1 MEIMKQL
8 LGRLHPILVHLPI
21 GFLLLGVFLI
31 WVDRKN
37 KQYDNILPLIF
48 LWGFFAAVLACITGY
63 LQYRAEGLAF
73 ETVKWHLWLGVC
85 TAFFSL
91 LLYLRLAQAWPP
103 MAWLQR
109 TSILPLSLLFFLLI
123 SITGHKGGQITHGEA
138 YLVEPLPNSVKSVLG
153 IPTFEE
159 QPIVLTETDWQNA
172 QLYGEVIR
180 PILNNNCVSCH
191 NATKK
196 KGELQ
201 LQNPE
206 TILEG
211 GEHGAVMATNNAMES
226 EMVKRM
232 RLPKNDEDHMPP
244 EDKTQPTKA
253 EIDLVAAW
261 IDIGHPF
268 DKSIKETGLP
278 KELFLPFFPQPP
290 SEEHPEITISPA
302 SADSIQKVKGLGIHV
317 DRLHKN
323 TSFLKVSCLNRPDFS
338 DADFL
343 HLLALREHIAV
354 LDLGGTQITDAI
366 MEKLAQLPHLTVLK
380 LDHTA
385 ITGATIDHLA
395 TLGNLKSINLSSSK
409 FDATYLKALM
419 ALIYL
424 EKAYVF
430 DTPLASEGF
439 RLPPN
444 DRLQIDYGSYELP
457 TVPSDSIVY

>member
-1 MEIMKQL
+1 MEILKQL
-8 LGRLHPILVHLPI
+8 LGRLHPIVVHLPI
-21 GFLLLGVFLI
+21 GFLLLGVLLI
-31 WVDRKN
+31 WVDRKK
-37 KQYDNILPLIF
+37 KQYDNILPVIF
-48 LWGFFAAVLACITGY
+48 LWGFIAAVLACITGY
-63 LQYRAEGLAF
+63 LQYRAEGHAF

-85 TAFFSL
+85 TALFSL
-91 LLYLRLAQAWPP
+91 LLYLRLAQPWP
-103 MAWLQR
+103 MVWLQR
-109 TSILPLSLLFFLLI
+109 ISILALSLLFFLLI
-123 SITGHKGGQITHGEA
+123 SITGHKGGQITHGEE

-159 QPIVLTETDWQNA
+159 QPIVLTEANWQDV
-172 QLYGEVIR
+172 QLYGAVIR

-191 NATKK
+191 NAKKK

-211 GEHGAVMATNNAMES
+211 GEHGAVMATNNAAES

-268 DKSIKETGLP
+268 DKSIKETGLE
-278 KELFLPFFPQPP
+278 KELFRSFFPQPP
-290 SEEHPEITISPA
+290 SEEHPELTISPA
-302 SADSIQKVKGLGIHV
+302 LADSIQKVKGLGIHV
-317 DRLHKN
+317 DWLHKN
-323 TSFLKVSCLNRPDFS
+323 TSFLKISCLNRPDFS
-338 DADFL
+338 DADFQQ
-343 HLLALREHIAV
+343 LLALREHIAV

-366 MEKLAQLPHLTVLK
+366 VEKLAQLPNLTVLK

-385 ITGATIDHLA
+385 ITGATVDQLSALA
-395 TLGNLKSINLSSSK
+395 NLKSINLSSSK
-409 FDATYLKALM
+409 FDASYLKALM
-419 ALIYL
+419 ALKYL

-430 DTPLASEGF
+430 DTPLALDGF
-439 RLPPN
+439 RQLQH
-444 DRLQIDYGSYELP
+444 DRLQIDFGSYELP
-457 TVPSDSIVY
+457 PIPSDSVVY